1 MRTAIAVFCKTPG
14 FSLIK
19 TRLGAEIGEADAE
32 EFYRLS
38 VLAIDEILV
47 QLTEK
52 LDQKVD
58 IYWAVGE
65 QEALNNPI
73 WKSHKRIW
81 TGEGG
86 LGEKIHHVQ
95 EELLKQH
102 EQVIIIGSDSPQ
114 ITADY
119 LITAIDRLQEKK
131 LKGVIGPCRDGGF
144 VLFGTKRVIQKSIL
158 TKVTYSANDTLL
170 QLTTLLKQANY
181 SFSMLTGLGDVDQYD
196 DLILLLNDFL
206 QLGSI
211 LQPRQLYL
219 YHWVQRLLI
228 SRKFLTEMK
237 SFRIGE
243 KTEDK
248 MLVQMGGRSN

>member
-14 FSLIK
+14 FSSIK
-19 TRLGAEIGEADAE
+19 TRLGAEIGDADAE

-38 VLAIDEILV
+38 VLAIDEMLV
-47 QLTEK
+47 QVSEK
-52 LDQKVD
+52 LEGMVD

-86 LGEKIHHVQ
+86 LGERIHHVF
-95 EELLKQH
+95 EELLNLH

-119 LITAIDRLQEKK
+119 LITAIRRLQEKE
-131 LKGVIGPCRDGGF
+131 LEGVIGPCRDGGF
-144 VLFGTKRVIQKSIL
+144 VLFGTKRLIQKSIL
-158 TKVTYSANDTLL
+158 AKVTYSANDTLL

-181 SFSMLTGLGDVDQYD
+181 KFSMLTGLGDVDRYD

-206 QLGSI
+206 QLGSL

-228 SRKFLTEMK
+228 SKKFLSEIK
-237 SFRIGE
+237 SFHIGE
-243 KTEDK
+243 KQEDK
-248 MLVQMGGRSN
+248 IPAQMGSISN

>member
-73 WKSHKRIW
+73 WKSHKRY
-81 TGEGG
+81 GPEKAFR
-86 LGEKIHHVQ
+86 EKIHHVQ

-102 EQVIIIGSDSPQ
+102 EQVIIIGS
-114 ITADY
+114 IV
-119 LITAIDRLQEKK
+119 RKLQ
-131 LKGVIGPCRDGGF
+131 
-144 VLFGTKRVIQKSIL
+144 
-158 TKVTYSANDTLL
+158 
-170 QLTTLLKQANY
+170 
-181 SFSMLTGLGDVDQYD
+181 
-196 DLILLLNDFL
+196 
-206 QLGSI
+206 
-211 LQPRQLYL
+211 
-219 YHWVQRLLI
+219 
-228 SRKFLTEMK
+228 
-237 SFRIGE
+237 RII
-243 KTEDK
+243 
-248 MLVQMGGRSN
+248 